1 MKYRHVKEVL
11 PNGLRVVTVESPHLH
26 SAMVAVYVRAG
37 SRHETA
43 RTNGVSHF
51 LEHLLFRGCEKFP
64 DGRRMNARVEDVGG
78 GLNGVTAR
86 DFGYYYTPV
95 HPKHLAVAVETL
107 GAMIA
112 SPLLKE
118 VDIER
123 QVILEE
129 MLDEVDEDGRDIDVD
144 NLSKRR
150 AFGEHPLGFKIAGTS
165 DTVKALRIED
175 IREHHHRFYTAGNMV
190 LAAAG
195 PITHEEVLR
204 LATEHFAGLPPGTRA
219 LDTTP
224 PAWPAGPE
232 LVHVEHDESQVDLRL
247 TFPTPPE
254 RHPDFASLLVLRRV
268 LDDGLSSRLQV
279 NVVDRRGLA
288 YSVGA
293 GLDTF
298 SELGLFEV
306 DVSCAPQKVALVC
319 EELLRTLGEIASVAV
334 DEDELERARARHRIG
349 LEFALDSPSDLAGWF
364 GGTALFYE
372 PEELDDRIRR
382 IDAVTADDVL
392 RVAREVFRRTNLLA
406 VSVGKPPKTV
416 FRELQRV
423 VSSAA
428 ALPA

>member
-1 MKYRHVKEVL
+1 MKYRHVKDVL

-51 LEHLLFRGCEKFP
+51 LEHLLFRGCERFP

-95 HPKHLAVAVETL
+95 HPRHLSVAVETL
-107 GAMIA
+107 GAMIT

-129 MLDEVDEDGRDIDVD
+129 MLDEVDEDGRDIDID

-150 AFGEHPLGFKIAGTS
+150 AFGDHPLSFKIAGTT
-165 DTVKALRIED
+165 DTVKALSLDD
-175 IREHHHRFYTAGNMV
+175 IREHHRQFYTAGNMV
-190 LAAAG
+190 LTVSG
-195 PITHEEVLR
+195 PVSHDEVLK
-204 LATEHFAGLPPGTRA
+204 LAKAHFSDLPPGSRA
-219 LDTTP
+219 LDTPP

-232 LVHVEHDESQVDLRL
+232 LVHVDHDESQVDLRL
-247 TFPTPPE
+247 SFPTPPE
-254 RHPDFASLLVLRRV
+254 RHPDFAALLVLRRV

-279 NVVDRRGLA
+279 NIVDRRGLA

-306 DVSCAPQKVALVC
+306 DVSCAPQKVALVG
-319 EELLRTLGEIASVAV
+319 EELLRTLGELASVVV

-372 PEELDDRIRR
+372 PEELEERIRR
-382 IDAVTADDVL
+382 IDAVTGDDVL
-392 RVAREVFRRTNLLA
+392 RVARSVFRRSNLLA
-406 VSVGKPPKTV
+406 VTVGKPPRGVQK
-416 FRELQRV
+416 ELQRI
-423 VSSAA
+423 VSTAA
-428 ALPA
+428 ALPE